1 MLVER
6 RRPVPNRDEESDQS
20 QGIDVSLPTSTI
32 KVQTLQTSLQA
43 KAKAEPAYRF
53 YSLWDKV
60 CRADVLRVAYR
71 RCRANRG
78 APGCDGIRFE
88 QIEEQGLD
96 GWLERLRQELVAGE
110 YRPLPLLRVW
120 IPKAQGGQRPLGIPA
135 IRDRVVQ
142 MAVLLVIGPIFE
154 VDLSPRQYGFRPGL
168 DAKMAVRMIHFGI
181 AQRGKREIVDAD
193 LSDYFNTIPHGDL
206 IRCVSRRIA
215 DGTLLAVIKQWLTV
229 AVVERGEN
237 GERRTT
243 EAKDKGRG
251 TPQGG
256 IISPLLSNLYFRRFL
271 LAWQKFGFADRLKAE
286 VVNYADDLVILC
298 PKGRGQEAMDAMRR
312 LMARLGLTVNEKKTR
327 LAKLPDDHFDFLGYT
342 LGCFH
347 GKDGR
352 PYWGTRPSKKS
363 INRLKRGIHDATS
376 SRWSAKTVESRIDE
390 LNPMIRGWAG
400 YFNQGPVGSIY
411 RSIQDYTERRL
422 RIWLMRKRGKKGTGY
437 RQYPDEYLYDTLGL
451 YRLPLKRADLLN
463 AKA

>member
-1 MLVER
+1 M
-6 RRPVPNRDEESDQS
+6 
-20 QGIDVSLPTSTI
+20 SLPTSTI

-60 CRADVLRVAYR
+60 CRADVLRVAYQ

-78 APGCDGIRFE
+78 APGYDGIRFE
-88 QIEEQGLD
+88 RIEEQGLD

-110 YRPLPLLRVW
+110 YRPQPLLRVW

-135 IRDRVVQ
+135 IRDRVIQ

-154 VDLSPRQYGFRPGL
+154 ADLSPRQYGFRPGV
-168 DAKMAVRMIHFGI
+168 DAKMAVRMTHFGI
-181 AQRGKREIVDAD
+181 TQRGKREVVDAD

-206 IRCVSRRIA
+206 MRCVSRRIA
-215 DGTLLAVIKQWLTV
+215 DGTLLAVIKQWLDV
-229 AVVERGEN
+229 AVVERAEG

-256 IISPLLSNLYFRRFL
+256 IVSPLLSNLYFRRFL
-271 LAWQKFGFADRLKAE
+271 LAWQKFGFADRLNAE

-298 PKGRGQEAMDAMRR
+298 PEGRGQEAMEAMRL
-312 LMARLGLTVNEKKTR
+312 LMGRLGLTVNEKKTR

-342 LGCFH
+342 LGRFH

-352 PYWGTRPSKKS
+352 PYWGTRPSKKA
-363 INRLKRGIHDATS
+363 IKRLKQGIHDATS
-376 SRWSAKTVESRIDE
+376 PRWNAKPVESRIDE
-390 LNPMIRGWAG
+390 LNPMIRGWEG
-400 YFNQGPVGSIY
+400 YFNQGPVGQIY
-411 RSIQDYTERRL
+411 RDIQRYTERRL
-422 RIWLMRKRGKKGTGY
+422 RIWLMRKRGKGGTGY
-437 RQYPDEYLYDTLGL
+437 RQYPDEYLYETLGL
-451 YRLPLKRADLLN
+451 YRLPRSRVDVLN